1 MNFALTTTG
10 GNAQTMTLK
19 EITDLLDV
27 RHNDAMNV
35 VERMAADPEFGM
47 ITKISYSSPMPN
59 GGFRAMETYQL
70 NKRQSIAVAARLN
83 TALLMR
89 IVDRWQE
96 LEDRQYT
103 IAHDASAALMALR
116 SGMNAAGEIVQRL
129 ESVLAQIAPAQL
141 PSQDACAAD
150 VIKYLMKHGE
160 VTAREF
166 QAAKHRVKP
175 WSLIRPKSAI
185 GAAMRATFADLE
197 QKGVITRNGS
207 HINLN
212 TIH

>member
-10 GNAQTMTLK
+10 GNDQTMTLK

-27 RHNDAMNV
+27 RHDKAMLKV
-35 VERMAADPEFGM
+35 AEMAKEPEFGTM
-47 ITKISYSSPMPN
+47 SILDIVYNDKGQTTK
-59 GGFRAMETYQL
+59 TYQL

-96 LEDRQYT
+96 LEDRQHT

-175 WSLIRPKSAI
+175 WALMRPKSAI

>member
-10 GNAQTMTLK
+10 GNAKTMTLK

-27 RHNDAMNV
+27 RHDKAMLKV
-35 VERMAADPEFGM
+35 AEMAKEPEFGTM
-47 ITKISYSSPMPN
+47 SILDIVYNDKGQTTK
-59 GGFRAMETYQL
+59 TYQL

-96 LEDRQYT
+96 LEDRQHT